1 MEIYGKKAC
10 VLKREDSQ
18 SPDPHGQTIYRFYVP
33 FWLNWNRIP
42 GRARS
47 GRRGSIPP
55 RDRARRHCLRMTVNT

>member
-42 GRARS
+42 GQPS
-47 GRRGSIPP
+47 GRRRLDPARP
-55 RDRARRHCLRMTVNT
+55 TDRARPATAFA

>member
-42 GRARS
+42 GRTRS
-47 GRRGSIPP
+47 GASRLDPAP
-55 RDRARRHCLRMTVNT
+55 ATAPAATAFA